1 MVNYGFNK
9 ESNVPIVLGIVALV
23 AIITALLYIVVIPA
37 AEPFI
42 KNISTIELTAIL
54 ALFVSIASM
63 AVQLVSYMIR
73 ERKARKWRLEM
84 QIEIRGNLANISCSY
99 ENVGTKRIIPKNVY
113 LFIDQGVEREDGI
126 FEFPFILRHE
136 VGDFDCVLGKRCK
149 DGGLQCYPQ
158 DLRLSSRFSNTY
170 SNLYLLKHLS
180 SESIVFIDPGE
191 KFSDSMTIRPPGK
204 GVYRAMVVFTATNA
218 DCCCTLKQ
226 FIIGDYN
233 E

>member
-1 MVNYGFNK
+1 MDKYGFYK
-9 ESNVPIVLGIVALV
+9 ESNVTIVLGTVALV
-23 AIITALLYIVVIPA
+23 AITTALLYKIVIPA
-37 AEPFI
+37 AEPLI
-42 KNISTIELTAIL
+42 KNISTIELAAII

-63 AVQLVSYMIR
+63 AVQLVFYMIR

-84 QIEIRGNLANISCSY
+84 QVEIRGNLANIACSY

-113 LFIDQGVEREDGI
+113 LFIDQGVENEDGT

-136 VGDFDCVLGKRCK
+136 VGEEDCVLGKRCK
-149 DGGLQCYPQ
+149 EGGLPCYPQ
-158 DLRLSSRFSNTY
+158 DLRMSSMFESTY
-170 SNLYLLKHLS
+170 CNRLLLKHLS
-180 SESIVFIDPGE
+180 SESIIYVDPGE

-204 GVYRAMVVFTATNA
+204 GVYRAMVVFTAVNA

-226 FIIGDYN
+226 FVIGDYS